1 VANFLQIITPFILAS
16 SFFTMPQAIMNFNP
30 NAKSFFIAVVVIM
43 VVLRLLFALQDAFSN
58 RSRWW
63 KKVTQ
68 WIAKR
73 ITTMQLDEIATRLP
87 ISEYGSMLLQRIRRT
102 RVDRR
107 RNGVERESFEV

>member
-1 VANFLQIITPFILAS
+1 MANFLQIITPFILAS
-16 SFFTMPQAIMNFNP
+16 AFFTMPQPVMHFNP

-73 ITTMQLDEIATRLP
+73 IATMQLDEIATRLP
-87 ISEYGSMLLQRIRRT
+87 ITEYGNMLLQRIRRT
-102 RVDRR
+102 RADRR